1 MGPRGGSQGARFL
14 LPRYPRVSTTQD
26 PCQREWGQA
35 PLPMVR
41 ERRGRHPTVIGNPH
55 LPTKR
60 EGPHPTP
67 SLLLL
72 SLRRSFTSDD
82 TACAPPSTGRPHST
96 SSISHIRHHGRAC
109 SRSVRSAARQFRRA
123 ARLPARSST
132 DHVICLNR
140 LEEKKERIATVIAQ
154 HASED
159 ISCCDLCSYYTSTF
173 YDQRSICASG
183 HIILH

>member
-1 MGPRGGSQGARFL
+1 MGPGPIADGVRATRSTPDGHREPALTHQKRG
-14 LPRYPRVSTTQD
+14 TT
-26 PCQREWGQA
+26 PHTFA
-35 PLPMVR
+35 PL
-41 ERRGRHPTVIGNPH
+41 
-55 LPTKR
+55 
-60 EGPHPTP
+60 
-67 SLLLL
+67 
-72 SLRRSFTSDD
+72 LRRSFTSDD

-173 YDQRSICASG
+173 YDQRSICVSG

>member
-1 MGPRGGSQGARFL
+1 M
-14 LPRYPRVSTTQD
+14 
-26 PCQREWGQA
+26 
-35 PLPMVR
+35 PMVR
-41 ERRGRHPTVIGNPH
+41 ERRGALPTVKGNPH
-55 LPTKR
+55 FTPKTK
-60 EGPHPTP
+60 GPHPTP

-109 SRSVRSAARQFRRA
+109 SRSVRSIARHFRRA

-132 DHVICLNR
+132 DHVICLNVSRKKKSR
-140 LEEKKERIATVIAQ
+140 LPQSLRSMLVRIFHVVISAPTTL
-154 HASED
+154 AR
-159 ISCCDLCSYYTSTF
+159 STI
-173 YDQRSICASG
+173 ICASG